1 MSSREMTPAE
11 EITPVRERIVTWSDP
26 AATLAAGRG
35 LTGREVLEA
44 VMAGGIAPPPIAR
57 LLGIEFIAIGDGEVE
72 MALEVGEYLY
82 NTIGSVHGGVLATVL
97 DSVMG
102 CAVATRLDADRRYT
116 TLDLHTRFVRPPTIE
131 SGRLRAIGRVLHIG
145 TRTATTEG
153 TLMDGTGRL
162 CAHGTG
168 ACLLFARSG
177 GAVPGGGGPA

>member
-1 MSSREMTPAE
+1 MRRTESAAPL
-11 EITPVRERIVTWSDP
+11 RERIVTWSDP
-26 AATLAAGRG
+26 GATLAAARG

-44 VMAGGIAPPPIAR
+44 MTAGRIPPPPIGR
-57 LLGIEFIAIGDGEVE
+57 LLGMEFVAIGNGEVE

-102 CAVATRLDADRRYT
+102 CAVATKLDAETRYT

-131 SGRLRAIGRVLHIG
+131 TGRLRAIGRVVHFG

-153 TLMDGTGRL
+153 TLMDATGRL

-177 GAVPGGGGPA
+177 GASSAGGGPA